1 MEHDQ
6 PPVPVSS
13 TLAAAGQQGTAAE
26 KDGPRDTATDTVPI
40 SNRSSNPVP
49 SGMNLA
55 GVTVTSATQ
64 DDVLARIDRA
74 ISQPGPAPLA
84 IGSVNLDHLHHFP
97 RGTGAQPGER
107 PVDWLWLADGMPIAW
122 RGRALSGQEWP
133 RVTGADL
140 LPAILAA
147 AEHSRARVGW
157 LGGTL
162 HMHDEL
168 ARVIAQRWP
177 RLDAGSVWA
186 PPREKLDAADC
197 AEAIVQAIAGTQVD
211 ILVVAL
217 GKPRQEQWIDSY
229 GALSGAR
236 VLLAFGASG
245 DFLAG
250 QVPRAPEWMQKAGA
264 EWLYRLY
271 REPRRLARR
280 YLIEGPQQFTLLRKA
295 SRIE

>member
-1 MEHDQ
+1 M
-6 PPVPVSS
+6 
-13 TLAAAGQQGTAAE
+13 A
-26 KDGPRDTATDTVPI
+26 
-40 SNRSSNPVP
+40 

-55 GVTVTSATQ
+55 GITVTSATQ
-64 DDVLARIDRA
+64 DDVIARIGNLIR
-74 ISQPGPAPLA
+74 QPNAAPLA

-97 RGTGAQPGER
+97 GGTGAQPAGH

-122 RGRALSGQEWP
+122 RGRALTGQAWP

-140 LPAILAA
+140 LPAILSL
-147 AEHSRARVGW
+147 AENADARVGW
-157 LGGTL
+157 LGGTRS
-162 HMHDEL
+162 MHDDL
-168 ARVIAQRWP
+168 AKVIAQRWP
-177 RLDAGSVWA
+177 RLDAGSVWT
-186 PPREKLDAADC
+186 PIREELDAADS
-197 AEAIVQAIAGTQVD
+197 ARAIVHDIADAQLD

-229 GALSGAR
+229 SALSGAR

-250 QVPRAPEWMQKAGA
+250 RVARAPEWMQKVGA

-280 YLIEGPQQFTLLRKA
+280 YLIEGPQQLKLLRKA
-295 SRIE
+295 SRSA